1 MAAGLGRRAQ
11 GTAGGVHLTYGNP
24 AWLDDVITRYGL
36 NPPTR

>member
-1 MAAGLGRRAQ
+1 MAAGLERRN
-11 GTAGGVHLTYGNP
+11 TTLTCGNP